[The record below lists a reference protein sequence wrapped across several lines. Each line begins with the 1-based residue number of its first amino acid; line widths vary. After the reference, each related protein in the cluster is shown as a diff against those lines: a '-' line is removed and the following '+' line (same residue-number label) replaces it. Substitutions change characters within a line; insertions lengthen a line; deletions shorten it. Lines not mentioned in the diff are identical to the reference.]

1 MRTRNA
7 VERLAVA
14 GRPLLTDVESCDV
27 DEENRIL
34 ERILASSRTASIPVA
49 RRKGRVVMALAG
61 ALVVAAAVAAGLLQ
75 GGGGSQPVSKD
86 VGHGK
91 QALTGAEIQLAGHR
105 FRTPAGFKTSSTACD
120 AMPSGPGLWTVI
132 HGVAVAAS
140 AEGGCV
146 EGGIATLASGGKP
159 KPTLAGIPPPAE
171 PVSVG
176 DYQAYFLAHAPSDGC
191 AANPGNSRPCPP
203 PVDKALLY
211 VYLPAAAGP
220 GHSVFVVLLSQGLTK
235 DQLIAVAESGLQSLP
250 PASTTTT

>member
-14 GRPLLTDVESCDV
+14 GRPLLADVESCVDV

-34 ERILASSRTASIPVA
+34 ERILASSRTASIPVV
-49 RRKGRVVMALAG
+49 RRKAQVVLALAC
-61 ALVVAAAVAAGLLQ
+61 ALVVATAVAAGLLES
-75 GGGGSQPVSKD
+75 GGESHPLSKG

-105 FRTPAGFKTSSTACD
+105 FRTPAGFKTSTTACD

-132 HGVAVAAS
+132 HGVAAAAS

-146 EGGIATLASGGKP
+146 EGGVATLVSTAG
-159 KPTLAGIPPPAE
+159 PTAVLAHIPRSAE
-171 PVSVG
+171 PVAVG

-191 AANPGNSRPCPP
+191 AADPGNSRPCPP
-203 PVDKALLY
+203 PVDKTDLY
-211 VYLPAAAGP
+211 VYIPDAGGP
-220 GHSVFVVLLSQGLTK
+220 RHSVTSSCLRRV
-235 DQLIAVAESGLQSLP
+235 
-250 PASTTTT
+250 